1 MQMDYGGCSIW
12 LLLCFFFF
20 TVGPSDWIALLF
32 YYMTKRNN
40 TIAAEAALWTMAK
53 ARTIIGFICIHLI
66 CSHAISYCL
75 LDFIITPRK
84 SNKGNHFI
92 PFFKEFPRGV
102 SVQRISMKNDV
113 INVLTE
119 RLAQQIITTKI
130 SGSPWGKLYF

>member
-75 LDFIITPRK
+75 LHFIITPRK
-84 SNKGNHFI
+84 SIKGNHFI
-92 PFFKEFPRGV
+92 PFF
-102 SVQRISMKNDV
+102 SRISMENDV